1 MLFMEFLLNK
11 SKIFGLL
18 TIVLIMVSIVSGKS
32 RWQLYP
38 LYLLGAIYFILVLFN
53 YFKVLALSPLF
64 TKWIIG
70 TGFFLIG
77 ISIILLLVFPKEK
90 LPLPSGSFQVG
101 TRFFELEDSSR
112 NEVYSNNKN
121 DKRKLKYGVWY
132 PADKIK
138 GYKKSKWIQDGLALT
153 RQLASSMHMLPF
165 MLDHTAEI
173 SSNSYL
179 GPPISKSADK
189 YPLVIISH
197 GWKGFR
203 ELHTDFAE
211 ELASNGFI
219 AVSIDH
225 TYGSQAVKFEDESL
239 AYLNEDALSSIGN
252 PSKYASDSNI
262 LVTTYGEDVAS
273 VLDDLERLNKNNPDF
288 KSKLDLDAIGVVGH
302 STGGGGDVFISIKDK
317 RIKALLGLDAWVNP
331 IPADILKEGLQI
343 NSLFLRSEQWSKGP
357 NNIALDILLN
367 NSKNA
372 NLIEMNKTNH
382 VDFTMAYMYSPLSKY
397 VGFTG
402 ELGGRK
408 SSEIQREI
416 ILSFFDKNLRNNGHD
431 KYLDEI
437 IDKYENLNLQR

>member
-1 MLFMEFLLNK
+1 
-11 SKIFGLL
+11 
-18 TIVLIMVSIVSGKS
+18 MVSIVSGKS